1 MPKSLSLKKNHQVIA
16 KNQKVITQFFKNP
29 VIHDTQ
35 KNSSPLKKKAL
46 PTSKSDKNAAVKRK
60 LISPTQTNLVNE
72 IVEIPQ
78 KNSPTKNIFKK
89 QKAVEDDNKVNVRCN
104 LFNKE
109 NNEERTYNKKC
120 EDPHELE
127 KSKEKLII
135 SSETDLIDKNI
146 SSQNSPN
153 KKVLNENYDSVTK
166 IQSPKKTL
174 HFDNALSP
182 SKGGNV
188 TPKKFCKVSVFGS
201 PNKEQIS
208 NKSCENSPS
217 KSGSTIKSL
226 QSCER
231 EINNVFEDEWEM
243 EHFEEVVEENLN
255 LSTIQRC
262 EVLNVKL
269 NGHILEVKVQSDN
282 LRATC
287 YVEGIWL
294 CLSLQEGD
302 IVSILAVRN
311 TSGQFHVNNAAG
323 LIVFRPDYLLS
334 STSVV
339 AGVFC
344 QRKAVLQE
352 RWRGIDSANIAMTI
366 GILIHELVQKALTVR
381 IMSKESLRYETDKI
395 IKESIQMLFDS
406 GLSEEEARSNMEMYI
421 VPLSEFMDTYLAEKP
436 KQHMQKNNWS
446 GHINKVLDI
455 EENLCCPKLGLKG
468 KIDATLEVTI
478 HERDGKRREVVP
490 LELKS
495 GRATVSVEHR
505 GQLVLYGMML
515 SLMREEDPTQA
526 MQRGLLLYL
535 KEGIMLREVSCGY
548 PERRD
553 LIMLRNQLVQYLTTR
568 HIKIG
573 KRREI
578 VPLELKSGR
587 ATVSVEH
594 RGQLVLYGMM
604 LSLMREEDPTQAMQ
618 RGLLLYLKE
627 GIMLR
632 EVSCGYPERRDLIM
646 LRNQL
651 VQYLTTRHIKIDQN
665 DVLVAAD
672 DSDIEDKYQRL
683 PEPVHREAA
692 CAKCPYLTICSLHLW
707 HTDGP
712 KVSTSHPLSKLRD
725 EAIGH
730 LSLKHIEYFLHWAY
744 LLKLEEKVQLTSS
757 PLHALWTDSV
767 EKRMKRGTCVGNL
780 KLNSVET
787 SGHRYLHTFKRESNI
802 YDKSMN
808 SGRINGP
815 QEGDFSIVSIEK
827 RPWIAAGV
835 VSLTS
840 DKEIQ
845 ILLERDLSQRQN
857 KETTFHIDAYE
868 SYASTVQNLTNLG
881 VLIEDSERALRLRR
895 IIIDKEPPVFAEK
908 LPRDI
913 HRLGA
918 KLMRSLN
925 IEQQRAVFNALAA
938 KDYALLQG
946 LPGTG
951 KTKTISVL
959 IQMLVAL
966 KQRVLVTAHT
976 HSAVDNV
983 LARLPE
989 SIQILRLGSCGR
1001 VASNLLHR
1009 CEEKLTSKCV
1019 NSEQL
1024 AKLYDSMEVVGVT
1037 CLGAAHAMLTRTTFD
1052 VCIVDE
1058 ATQVLQCTVL
1068 RPLFAAKRFVLVGD
1082 PEQLPPVV
1090 RRNAARQL
1098 GMEESLFHRLMA
1110 NEATSTLRLQYR
1122 MNQPLTDL
1130 ANSIAY
1136 SDRLKCANKTVA
1148 DASILINIQKI
1159 SQVHS
1164 DSWIL
1169 TACSPEP
1176 NYAAIFINLENIV
1189 SKEKDQKTISN
1200 WEETCLVLAIVE
1212 AMKLGGV
1219 SSTDIGVIAPY
1230 RDQVSL
1236 LRRTLAPLAVEASTI
1251 DQFQGRDKSVIIY
1264 SCTKK
1269 DYGQK
1274 DKTVKEEEILNDQR
1288 RLAVSVTRAKHKF
1301 IVIGNSNALRRYEPL
1316 QRLIQAC
1323 HRTSIGEDILNKLLN
1338 KYKTSQTN

>member
-1 MPKSLSLKKNHQVIA
+1 MQ
-16 KNQKVITQFFKNP
+16 
-29 VIHDTQ
+29 
-35 KNSSPLKKKAL
+35 SS
-46 PTSKSDKNAAVKRK
+46 
-60 LISPTQTNLVNE
+60 
-72 IVEIPQ
+72 
-78 KNSPTKNIFKK
+78 
-89 QKAVEDDNKVNVRCN
+89 
-104 LFNKE
+104 
-109 NNEERTYNKKC
+109 
-120 EDPHELE
+120 
-127 KSKEKLII
+127 
-135 SSETDLIDKNI
+135 
-146 SSQNSPN
+146 
-153 KKVLNENYDSVTK
+153 
-166 IQSPKKTL
+166 KKT
-174 HFDNALSP
+174 LSP
-182 SKGGNV
+182 SKCGNV
-188 TPKKFCKVSVFGS
+188 TPKKSCKVSVFGS
-201 PNKEQIS
+201 PNKEQNS

-231 EINNVFEDEWEM
+231 EMNNIFEDEWEM
-243 EHFEEVVEENLN
+243 EHFVEVFEENLN

-262 EVLNVKL
+262 EVLSAKL
-269 NGHILEVKVQSDN
+269 NGHVLEVKVQSED

-287 YVEGIWL
+287 YIEGIWL

-302 IVSILAVRN
+302 IISILAVRN
-311 TSGQFHVNNAAG
+311 PSGQFHVNNTAG

-352 RWRGIDSANIAMTI
+352 RWRGIDSANVAMTI
-366 GILIHELVQKALTVR
+366 GILIHELVQKALTDR
-381 IMSKESLRYETDKI
+381 IMSKERLRFETDKI
-395 IKESIQMLFDS
+395 IKDSIQMLFDA
-406 GLSEEEARSNMEMYI
+406 GLTEEEARSNMEMYI
-421 VPLSEFMDTYLAEKP
+421 IPLSEFMDTYMTEKP
-436 KQHMQKNNWS
+436 RKHMQKQSNWS

-478 HERDGKRREVVP
+478 HERDGRRNEIVP

-526 MQRGLLLYL
+526 IQRGLLLYL

-553 LIMLRNQLVQYLTTR
+553 LIMLRNQLVQYLTTA
-568 HIKIG
+568 HTKI
-573 KRREI
+573 
-578 VPLELKSGR
+578 
-587 ATVSVEH
+587 
-594 RGQLVLYGMM
+594 
-604 LSLMREEDPTQAMQ
+604 
-618 RGLLLYLKE
+618 
-627 GIMLR
+627 
-632 EVSCGYPERRDLIM
+632 
-646 LRNQL
+646 
-651 VQYLTTRHIKIDQN
+651 
-665 DVLVAAD
+665 AD

-683 PEPVHREAA
+683 PEPVHREVA

-712 KVSTSHPLSKLRD
+712 KVSISHPLSKLRD

-730 LSLKHIEYFLHWAY
+730 LSVKHIEYFLHWAY

-767 EKRMKRGTCVGNL
+767 EKRTKRGTCAGNL
-780 KLNSVET
+780 KLQSVET
-787 SGHRYLHTFKRESNI
+787 SAHRYLHTFKREANI

-808 SGRINGP
+808 SGKINGP
-815 QEGDFSIVSIEK
+815 QEGDFSIVSTEK
-827 RPWIAAGV
+827 RPWLAAGV
-835 VSLTS
+835 VILSN
-840 DKEIQ
+840 DREIK
-845 ILLERDLSQRQN
+845 ILLERDLSLRQN
-857 KETTFHIDAYE
+857 KETVFHIDAYE

-881 VLIEDSERALRLRR
+881 VLIEDSERAFRLRR

-908 LPRDI
+908 LPRDM
-913 HRLGA
+913 HRLGT
-918 KLMRSLN
+918 KLMRCLN

-951 KTKTISVL
+951 KTQTISVL

-983 LARLPE
+983 LTRLPE
-989 SIQILRLGSCGR
+989 TLQILRLGSCAR
-1001 VASNLLHR
+1001 VAPTLLHR
-1009 CEEKLTSKCV
+1009 CEEKLTAKCD

-1037 CLGAAHAMLTRTTFD
+1037 CLGAAHAMLARTTFD

-1090 RRNAARQL
+1090 RRNAARHL
-1098 GMEESLFHRLMA
+1098 GMEESLFHRLMDS
-1110 NEATSTLRLQYR
+1110 EATSTLRLQYR

-1159 SQVHS
+1159 LQVHS
-1164 DSWIL
+1164 EPWIL

-1176 NYAAIFINLENIV
+1176 KYAAIFVNLENIV
-1189 SKEKDQKTISN
+1189 SKDKDQKAISN
-1200 WEETCLVLAIVE
+1200 WEETCVVLAIVE

-1219 SSTDIGVIAPY
+1219 TSSDIGVIAPY

-1236 LRRTLAPLAVEASTI
+1236 LRRTLAPLAVEASTV

-1269 DYGQK
+1269 DDGQK

-1288 RLAVSVTRAKHKF
+1288 RLAVSVTRAKHKL
-1301 IVIGNSNALRRYEPL
+1301 IVVGNSNALRRYQPI
-1316 QRLIQAC
+1316 QRLIKAC
-1323 HRTSIGEDILNKLLN
+1323 HRISIGEDFLNKLLN
-1338 KYKTSQTN
+1338 KYKTRHEN

>member
-29 VIHDTQ
+29 VIHETQ
-35 KNSSPLKKKAL
+35 KNSSPLKNKAL

-60 LISPTQTNLVNE
+60 LISPTQTNIVNE

-89 QKAVEDDNKVNVRCN
+89 QKAVEDDDNKVNVRCN

-146 SSQNSPN
+146 SSQN
-153 KKVLNENYDSVTK
+153 DSVTK

-201 PNKEQIS
+201 PNKEQIT

-231 EINNVFEDEWEM
+231 EINNIFEDEWEM

-311 TSGQFHVNNAAG
+311 TSGQFHVNNTAG

-366 GILIHELVQKALTVR
+366 GILIHELVQKALTDR
-381 IMSKESLRYETDKI
+381 IMSKESLRFETDKI

-478 HERDGKRREVVP
+478 HERDGKRRE
-490 LELKS
+490 
-495 GRATVSVEHR
+495 
-505 GQLVLYGMML
+505 
-515 SLMREEDPTQA
+515 
-526 MQRGLLLYL
+526 
-535 KEGIMLREVSCGY
+535 
-548 PERRD
+548 
-553 LIMLRNQLVQYLTTR
+553 
-568 HIKIG
+568 
-573 KRREI
+573 I

-651 VQYLTTRHIKIDQN
+651 VQYLTTRHIKI
-665 DVLVAAD
+665 AD

-692 CAKCPYLTICSLHLW
+692 CTKCPYLTICSLHLW
-707 HTDGP
+707 YTDGP

-787 SGHRYLHTFKRESNI
+787 SGHRYLHIFKRESNI

-895 IIIDKEPPVFAEK
+895 IIIDKEQPVFAEK

-1001 VASNLLHR
+1001 VVPSLLHR
-1009 CEEKLTSKCV
+1009 CEEKLTSKCD

-1148 DASILINIQKI
+1148 DASILINIQV

-1176 NYAAIFINLENIV
+1176 KYAAIFVNLENIV
-1189 SKEKDQKTISN
+1189 SKEKDQKTTSN
-1200 WEETCLVLAIVE
+1200 WDETCLVLAIVE

-1251 DQFQGRDKSVIIY
+1251 DQFQGRDKSIIIY